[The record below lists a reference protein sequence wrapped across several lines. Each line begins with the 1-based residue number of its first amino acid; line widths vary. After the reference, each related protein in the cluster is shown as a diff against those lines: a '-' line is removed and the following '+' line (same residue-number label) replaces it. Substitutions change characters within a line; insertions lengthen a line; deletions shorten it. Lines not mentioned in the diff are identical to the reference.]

1 MPFIVRDMLLP
12 VSTFKRYLVIQA
24 MVFVCGIVGPI
35 FLIIFFSAPTDP
47 QMKWAY
53 WWGLFIT
60 YIDVMIAI
68 GITASTQ
75 ENVRAQVPQKVR

>member
-1 MPFIVRDMLLP
+1 M
-12 VSTFKRYLVIQA
+12 STFKRYLVIQA

-35 FLIIFFSAPTDP
+35 FLIIFFFAPMDP
-47 QMKWAY
+47 HMKWAY

-68 GITASTQ
+68 GITASTP
-75 ENVRAQVPQKVR
+75 ENAGAQVPQKVR